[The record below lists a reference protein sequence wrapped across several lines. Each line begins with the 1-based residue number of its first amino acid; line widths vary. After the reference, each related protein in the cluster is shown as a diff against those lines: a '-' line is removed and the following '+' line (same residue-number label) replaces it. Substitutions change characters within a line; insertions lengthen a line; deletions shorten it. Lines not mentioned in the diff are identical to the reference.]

1 MNANEKMKKDPEA
14 AKISLT
20 PCFSEVSNAAEDSL
34 TPCFG
39 GGIFAARRLSLTPCF
54 SRVISAARRLSLTPC
69 FSGVFDAAEDVAPL
83 QRFVR
88 EEWKP
93 LKRFPQSPAG
103 PVTQLKQGVNE
114 RAGLSRLVTRL
125 NRDVN
130 RADSRYRLVTPR
142 NRGVNWRANG
152 CERIRLATAP
162 RLSLTP

>member
-1 MNANEKMKKDPEA
+1 MNAKEKMKKNPEA
-14 AKISLT
+14 AEISLT
-20 PCFSEVSNAAEDSL
+20 PCFSEA
-34 TPCFG
+34 
-39 GGIFAARRLSLTPCF
+39 
-54 SRVISAARRLSLTPC
+54 ISAPRRLSLTPC
-69 FSGVFDAAEDVAPL
+69 FSGVIFTARRLTLTPCFSGVFGAAGDMEPL
-83 QRFVR
+83 QRFLCAG
-88 EEWKP
+88 WKP

-125 NRDVN
+125 KRDVN
-130 RADSRYRLVTPR
+130 RADSQYRLVTPR